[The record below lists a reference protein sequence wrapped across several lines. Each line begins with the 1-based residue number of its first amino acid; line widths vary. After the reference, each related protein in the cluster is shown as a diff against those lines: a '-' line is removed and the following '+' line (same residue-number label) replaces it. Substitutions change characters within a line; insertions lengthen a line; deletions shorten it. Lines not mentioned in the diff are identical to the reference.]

1 MNSKKRPHE
10 FFEVH
15 KDENLIREQRYR
27 RMRTGHEKAPEMR
40 ARQRARIARIKAI
53 VQDFANRQPLD
64 YLEDLSWS
72 NKLESE

>member
-1 MNSKKRPHE
+1 MNAKKRPHE
-10 FFEVH
+10 FFEVL

-40 ARQRARIARIKAI
+40 TKQKTRIARIKAI
-53 VQDFANRQPLD
+53 VQDFANREPLD

-72 NKLESE
+72 NKLES